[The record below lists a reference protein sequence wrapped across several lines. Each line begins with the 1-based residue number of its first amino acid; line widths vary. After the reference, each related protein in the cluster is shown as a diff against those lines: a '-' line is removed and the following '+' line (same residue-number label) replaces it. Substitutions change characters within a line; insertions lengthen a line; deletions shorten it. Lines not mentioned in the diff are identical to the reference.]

1 MLLKY
6 GKFYL
11 FLASKS
17 DENKLTNPYQIRK
30 HQRCEKQHFGYD
42 ILWISFTFSW
52 LAGYCQTDSGVSDV
66 EMFLPSKSDVNKLTN
81 PYQIRKHQRCEK
93 QHFGYDILWISF
105 TFSWLAGYC
114 QTDSGVSDVEMFLPS
129 KSDVNKL
136 TNPYQIRIQQRCD
149 RIENHFVHNS
159 LVSFSNYVSIV
170 KLHTFAIYS
179 ANDDFCFFMKKKRK
193 IGFDL

>member
-1 MLLKY
+1 MLK
-6 GKFYL
+6 GKFLLIDDDLKL
-11 FLASKS
+11 FPNDQKNYDGKMQLIMTKTTNSNLKCYSSMVNFIFFLHQIENISKS
-17 DENKLTNPYQIRK
+17 WTSKMWK
-30 HQRCEKQHFGYD
+30 AAFGHD
-42 ILWISFTFSW
+42 IS
-52 LAGYCQTDSGVSDV
+52 
-66 EMFLPSKSDVNKLTN
+66 
-81 PYQIRKHQRCEK
+81 
-93 QHFGYDILWISF
+93 WISF

-179 ANDDFCFFMKKKRK
+179 ANDDFCFFMKKRRK
-193 IGFDL
+193 